1 MRQKLS
7 KAFDMRFWWIK
18 DCIKQ
23 KQYDL
28 QWAPGK
34 TNRADY
40 FTKHFLPW
48 HHKKKRYQYI
58 QRIKRALSAAFAQRS
73 FLPSLL
79 HRSQHGRV
87 Y

>member
-7 KAFDMRFWWIK
+7 KAFDMRFWWMK
-18 DCIKQ
+18 DRIKQ

-28 QWAPGK
+28 QWAPGR

-40 FTKHFLPW
+40 FTKHFPPW
-48 HHKKKRYQYI
+48 HHKKQRYQYI
-58 QRIKRALSAAFAQRS
+58 QRLNRALSAIARRS
-73 FLPSLL
+73 LLPSLL

-87 Y
+87 C